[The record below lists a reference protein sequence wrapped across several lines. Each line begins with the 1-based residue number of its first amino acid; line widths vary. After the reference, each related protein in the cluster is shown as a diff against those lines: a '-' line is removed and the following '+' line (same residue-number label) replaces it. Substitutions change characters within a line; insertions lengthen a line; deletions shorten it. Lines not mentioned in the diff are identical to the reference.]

1 MSKRRI
7 IAIILM
13 VLLFAGLVY
22 MSKIRTTKKITRSA
36 EEIHAEEGMPVT
48 TSVALRGSI
57 EDSIP
62 VTGELKAFNSVIL
75 SSRIMGKVASV
86 VVREGDYVSAGQIV
100 IRLDQTDALA
110 AYRQASAALETARA
124 RLSQAIT
131 AREVTVV
138 SSSAAIE
145 QAKAALA
152 AAEANYEKVKKGARS
167 QERMVA
173 ENAVAT
179 AKANLDNAQANLRR
193 MKQLFAEGAVAQ
205 AQLDVAQTQY
215 DVALAQYNSAKENLS
230 LVIEGARSED
240 IAAAQSAVDQARE
253 ALKTA
258 KANAAQIALRDEDI
272 NSARAGV
279 AQAQAALTTAE
290 EQLRNTYIRS
300 TVSGFVAERMVDPG
314 ENVSPGIELMSVV
327 DIKEL
332 YFEAS
337 ASETVVARIK
347 TGQPVSVKVDAYP
360 DKTFIGRVEKINP
373 AAKSSVRSFGV
384 RIRIPNSTSE
394 LKPGMF
400 ARGTIIT
407 TTKKDVLLVPQSALE
422 YRGGE
427 NLVFTANG
435 TKAVMHTVRKGLSN
449 PDVAEILPPTD
460 IKPGDEVITSGKEY
474 LQDGMKIRKRGKTN
488 QPKSNSQIGG

>member
-7 IAIILM
+7 IAILLM
-13 VLLFAGLVY
+13 VLLLAGLVY
-22 MSKIRTTKKITRSA
+22 LSKVRTTKKITHSA
-36 EEIHAEEGMPVT
+36 AEIHAEEGMPVT
-48 TSVALRGSI
+48 TSVVTVGSI

-75 SSRIMGKVASV
+75 SSKIMGKIDSV
-86 VVREGDYVSAGQIV
+86 SVREGDYVSAGQVV

-138 SSSAAIE
+138 SSNAAIE

-152 AAEANYEKVKKGARS
+152 AAEANYEKIKKGART

-179 AKANLDNAQANLRR
+179 AKANMDNAQANLRR
-193 MKQLFAEGAVAQ
+193 MKQLFAEGAIAQ

-230 LVIEGARSED
+230 LVIEGARGED
-240 IAAAQSAVDQARE
+240 IRAAQAAVDQARE
-253 ALKTA
+253 ALRTA

-279 AQAQAALTTAE
+279 SQAQAALTTAE

-300 TVSGFVAERMVDPG
+300 TVSGFVAQRMAEPG
-314 ENVSPGIELMSVV
+314 ENAAPGIALMSIV
-327 DIKEL
+327 DVRSL

-337 ASETVVARIK
+337 VSETVIARIK
-347 TGQPVSVKVDAYP
+347 PGQIVSVKVDAYP
-360 DKTFIGRVEKINP
+360 DKTFTGKVEKINP

-384 RIRIPNSTSE
+384 RIRIPNSTAE

-407 TTKKDVLLVPQSALE
+407 TNKKGVLLVPQSAIE

-427 NLVFTANG
+427 NLVFTVDG
-435 TKAVMHTVRKGLSN
+435 TKAVMHKIKKGLSN

-460 IKPGDEVITSGKEY
+460 IKDGDEVITSGKEY
-474 LQDGMKIRKRGKTN
+474 LQDGMKIRRRGR
-488 QPKSNSQIGG
+488 I